1 MSNFSIAQINETCLW
16 WNIVIRSTHL
26 LSAHA
31 VTPTHPMGPVSA
43 EGIAPTTAPNWK
55 CLKIVWSPN
64 LKWHLP
70 FLSSLHIILTEYQ
83 SLIWIQTR
91 PKRWPIQTIYTYL
104 DIVGE
109 SIQLLGYAIHL
120 TENLEPPELPKEPPT
135 ENQILCQ
142 RLLIIAPLQLFLLA
156 CIYLCRSKIM
166 FSLNFPTE
174 GLACEA
180 AGSLG
185 KSVSACSG
193 PPSTDQRSCNPRIPA
208 PGINLRATWFEIW
221 FGW

>member
-43 EGIAPTTAPNWK
+43 EGIAPTTAPKGK
-55 CLKIVWSPN
+55 CLSFWSLN
-64 LKWHLP
+64 LKWCLP

-83 SLIWIQTR
+83 ALIWIQTR

-120 TENLEPPELPKEPPT
+120 TENLEPPELPKEPPPKT
-135 ENQILCQ
+135 KYSVKDSWLLHPCNCFYWLVSTYVGPKLC
-142 RLLIIAPLQLFLLA
+142 L
-156 CIYLCRSKIM
+156 
-166 FSLNFPTE
+166 
-174 GLACEA
+174 
-180 AGSLG
+180 
-185 KSVSACSG
+185 V
-193 PPSTDQRSCNPRIPA
+193 
-208 PGINLRATWFEIW
+208 
-221 FGW
+221 